1 MSQSQKKYI
10 YTNKKEMGRLD
21 EQQKEWPTL
30 CLKIQD
36 PADVAEGIRI
46 LRGEESLGK
55 IRCIQLY
62 VVFFVYTCS
71 FVSCFPHKLKLTL
84 ICTSAYVLIPGNN

>member
-1 MSQSQKKYI
+1 MGLSWPSISKRFRLDRTPFTQN
-10 YTNKKEMGRLD
+10 TNKKEMGKLRED
-21 EQQKEWPTL
+21 EKEWPTL

-36 PADVAEGIRI
+36 PADVAQGIRI

-62 VVFFVYTCS
+62 VVFLF
-71 FVSCFPHKLKLTL
+71 
-84 ICTSAYVLIPGNN
+84 